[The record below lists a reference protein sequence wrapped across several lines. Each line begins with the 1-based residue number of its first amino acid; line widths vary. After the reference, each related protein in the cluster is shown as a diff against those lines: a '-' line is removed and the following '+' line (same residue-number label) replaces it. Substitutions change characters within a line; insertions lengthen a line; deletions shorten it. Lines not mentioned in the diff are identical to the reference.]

1 MNKSQNKQIFDV
13 YQTCSVMLISNLNTL
28 FEKLTHL
35 DELHIRKLFVD
46 ESEIIELWNFIIT
59 VYEKITIIKI
69 YSRFFTIE
77 KNEND
82 SKIEIYVFS
91 YNEYSK
97 YEIFLDNKIR
107 NFMIGNLP
115 ITLDTLILIPYVKRG
130 EDNHYKLNL
139 QECPMHNL
147 PSNLKI
153 LKIKST
159 IYCEDES
166 EEILDIIIGTIKIPH
181 SCKFILENITFE
193 AYKMKPNSLIIL
205 HNFENIEQ
213 LFVEAECNNI
223 KIINGD
229 EKSIIFNKHIDNSYN
244 INWW

>member
-1 MNKSQNKQIFDV
+1 MNEIQNKQIFHV
-13 YQTCSVMLISNLNTL
+13 YQTCKIGLISNLNSL

-82 SKIEIYVFS
+82 SKIEIYHFFF
-91 YNEYSK
+91 NDCTK
-97 YEIFLDNKIR
+97 YEMFLDNKIC

-115 ITLDTLILIPYVKRG
+115 ITLDTLILIFDDKRVK
-130 EDNHYKLNL
+130 DDHYKLDL
-139 QECPMHNL
+139 LECPLHNL
-147 PSNLKI
+147 PSNLKT
-153 LKIKST
+153 LKIKSS
-159 IYCEDES
+159 INGDGES
-166 EEILDIIIGTIKIPH
+166 ETLDIIIGTIKIPH
-181 SCKFILENITFE
+181 GCKFILEIGTTRVN
-193 AYKMKPNSLIIL
+193 KMKPNSLIIL

-213 LFVEAECNNI
+213 LFVEAECNI

-229 EKSIIFNKHIDNSYN
+229 EKSIIFYKNIDTSYN